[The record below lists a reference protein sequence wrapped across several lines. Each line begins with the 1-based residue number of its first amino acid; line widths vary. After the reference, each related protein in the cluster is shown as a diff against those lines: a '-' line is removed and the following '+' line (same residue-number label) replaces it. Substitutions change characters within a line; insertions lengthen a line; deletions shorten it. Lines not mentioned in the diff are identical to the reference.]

1 MSTPADSSS
10 TAARGSKRAKKS
22 KQDAAAAEPYVPG
35 LTAEDAA
42 AQGMDGVDQATKPKK
57 AGRKKEQQE
66 VVPDVVTDDNLAH
79 LLVEMR
85 IARSNRDYAA
95 KEVAPSVYR
104 EKCIIAGLKKA
115 FQENP
120 DMAVPPVQTDDGKTW
135 SLKVTHAAK
144 KPPLGAVL
152 PDAIMGF
159 HARQGRMPAMSNA
172 DDKKAVTEIAKEL
185 CAQRADP
192 NVRVFSFKWTDVA
205 AENERRIGAVAK
217 VMDKQGFDVQ
227 APAVRGALESLRH
240 IDLKPL
246 PTQPAPAAA
255 APARSL
261 LAYE

>member
-1 MSTPADSSS
+1 
-10 TAARGSKRAKKS
+10 
-22 KQDAAAAEPYVPG
+22 
-35 LTAEDAA
+35 
-42 AQGMDGVDQATKPKK
+42 MDGVDQATKPKK

-246 PTQPAPAAA
+246 PTQPAPGATAG
-255 APARSL
+255 RSL